1 MPEILKAAPGSFCWI
16 EHASAEP
23 AAAKAFYGE
32 LLGWNWVDAHT
43 MSDGSRYAMGQL
55 RGVNVGGCTTLQGRR
70 DVPPRWLSY
79 LAVDDAGAAFDSA
92 TRLGARALLPV
103 EDVGSG
109 RIGLLK
115 DPGGAPF
122 ALWQARRSMGGWLYA
137 ENGAMCWNELVTGKV
152 EGAAE
157 FYAGLFGWQPGGDA
171 STYVLFASD
180 DDIIGGMLPTP
191 KDRPDTP
198 PQWVVYFQVP
208 DTDAAV
214 ASTPRLKGSV
224 VVPATEQPGVG
235 RWAVLRDPL
244 GVMFGVLQR

>member
-1 MPEILKAAPGSFCWI
+1 
-16 EHASAEP
+16 
-23 AAAKAFYGE
+23 
-32 LLGWNWVDAHT
+32 
-43 MSDGSRYAMGQL
+43 
-55 RGVNVGGCTTLQGRR
+55 
-70 DVPPRWLSY
+70 
-79 LAVDDAGAAFDSA
+79 
-92 TRLGARALLPV
+92 
-103 EDVGSG
+103 G

-224 VVPATEQPGVG
+224 VVPATEQPG
-235 RWAVLRDPL
+235 
-244 GVMFGVLQR
+244 